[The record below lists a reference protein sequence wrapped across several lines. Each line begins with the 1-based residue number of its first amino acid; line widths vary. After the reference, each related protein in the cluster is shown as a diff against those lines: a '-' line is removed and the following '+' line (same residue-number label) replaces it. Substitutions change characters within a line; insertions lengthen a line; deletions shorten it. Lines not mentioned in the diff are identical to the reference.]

1 MSAGRHRAVRG
12 SRRRC
17 YRRCRESRRPLGPA
31 LFEQVNVRSSAG
43 AIVHLN
49 YYGLDVT
56 PVQIMDAMRSRDVRW
71 IHENIEKPVRM
82 ARDEGCQVVGL
93 GGYTSIVTGNCQ
105 RIRVDGIGL
114 TSGNALTVG
123 VGLTVLQ
130 DAA

>member
-1 MSAGRHRAVRG
+1 
-12 SRRRC
+12 
-17 YRRCRESRRPLGPA
+17 
-31 LFEQVNVRSSAG
+31 
-43 AIVHLN
+43 
-49 YYGLDVT
+49 VT

-71 IHENIEKPVRM
+71 IHENIEKAVRM

-130 DAA
+130 EAAKERGIVLGEARVAIVGATGNIGATYASMIAPEAGSVLLVPGNSRPRASRR

>member
-1 MSAGRHRAVRG
+1 
-12 SRRRC
+12 
-17 YRRCRESRRPLGPA
+17 
-31 LFEQVNVRSSAG
+31 
-43 AIVHLN
+43 
-49 YYGLDVT
+49 
-56 PVQIMDAMRSRDVRW
+56 
-71 IHENIEKPVRM
+71 M

-130 DAA
+130 EAAKERGIVLGEARVAIVGATGNIGATYASMIAPEAGSVLLVARELASPRLAQVSPNSMSRRFRCRLSKMTGTSDRYR